1 MKPESDKLR
10 EALSLYREGDL
21 TRSEMLLESIDI
33 DQLEPDLHVETNY
46 LWGLVL
52 ARQGDPL
59 EAAHRFQLCVKQEP
73 RFFPALDAWGNV
85 LANLGDSRGAIEK
98 YKRALAVAE
107 PKQSAHILI
116 NYGHVLLRAGYTLK
130 ALRRFREAYQRLND
144 SHDAA
149 YNTGLCFL
157 KLKRPRGALKWMTLA
172 VELAPENARNRV
184 GLGNA
189 WLARQRHS
197 EAQEQYAK
205 ALATDPQCADA
216 HYNWA
221 VSLAEQG
228 EYAKA
233 VRHCKQ
239 GLRINPDGFELLA
252 QQAFCLRQM
261 GAYDAALQAGK
272 RMRQIVET
280 AGNEDRKPAFLD
292 VLAANEAA
300 SLRSLGRNQQ
310 ARTRLLAHLR
320 EANYPC
326 PHSLAELRY
335 HDRRRLEQGRKYE
348 LTLTVRFPR
357 GVFSEDE
364 SALPRRYQRTY
375 WVIAETPKEAR
386 RIARELEPP
395 EAELRFDPEVGS
407 GPRLNDV
414 DRGVVER
421 SPAIPDD

>member
-1 MKPESDKLR
+1 MPEADKLR
-10 EALSLYREGDL
+10 EALNLYREGDL
-21 TRSEMLLESIDI
+21 TRAEMLLESIDV
-33 DQLEPDLHVETNY
+33 DDLDPELHVETNY

-52 ARQGDPL
+52 ARRGDAL
-59 EAAHRFQLCVKQEP
+59 EAAHRFQLCVKHEP

-107 PKQSAHILI
+107 PEQSAHILI

-130 ALRRFREAYQRLND
+130 ALRRFREAHKRLSD
-144 SHDAA
+144 SDDAA
-149 YNTGLCFL
+149 YNTGLCFI
-157 KLKRPRGALKWMTLA
+157 KLRRPRGALKWMTMA
-172 VELAPENARNRV
+172 VELAPDNPRNRV

-189 WLARQRHS
+189 WLTRKRYS
-197 EAQEQYAK
+197 EAEEQYAK
-205 ALATDPQCADA
+205 ALQLDGACADA

-228 EYAKA
+228 EFAKA
-233 VRHCKQ
+233 VRHCKH

-252 QQAFCLRQM
+252 QQSFCLRQM

-272 RMRQIVET
+272 RMRQIVSE
-280 AGNEDRKPAFLD
+280 AGNEDRKPEFLD

-300 SLRSLGRNQQ
+300 SLRSLGRAQQ
-310 ARTRLLAHLR
+310 ARNRLLAHLR
-320 EANYPC
+320 ESVGPC
-326 PHSLAELRY
+326 RHSLAELRY
-335 HDRRRLEQGRKYE
+335 HDRRRIEQGRKYE
-348 LTLTVRFPR
+348 LTLTVRFDR
-357 GVFSEDE
+357 VSFSSDE
-364 SALPRRYQRTY
+364 PSLPKCFQRTY

-386 RIARELEPP
+386 RIVRELEPP

-407 GPRLNDV
+407 GPKMEDV

-421 SPAIPDD
+421 SPAIPED

>member
-10 EALSLYREGDL
+10 EALALYREGDL
-21 TRSEMLLESIDI
+21 TRAEMLLESIDM
-33 DQLEPDLHVETNY
+33 DGLEPALHVEMNY
-46 LWGLVL
+46 LWGLTL
-52 ARQGDPL
+52 ARRGDPL

-107 PKQSAHILI
+107 PAQSAHILI

-130 ALRRFREAYQRLND
+130 ALRRFREAWQRAQGN
-144 SHDAA
+144 HDAA

-172 VELAPENARNRV
+172 VESAPQSARNRV

-189 WLARQRHS
+189 WLARQCFS
-197 EAQEQYAK
+197 EAQAQYAK
-205 ALATDPQCADA
+205 ALELDPDCADA

-221 VSLAEQG
+221 VSLASQG
-228 EYAKA
+228 EFARA

-239 GLRINPDGFELLA
+239 GLRVNPDGFELLA

-261 GAYDAALQAGK
+261 GAYDAALQTAK
-272 RMRQIVET
+272 RMRQIVEQ
-280 AGNEDRKPAFLD
+280 AGNAERKPEFLD
-292 VLAANEAA
+292 VLAANESA
-300 SLRSLGRNQQ
+300 SLRSLGRSQQ
-310 ARTRLLAHLR
+310 ARSRLLAHLR
-320 EANYPC
+320 EASGPGAHC
-326 PHSLAELRY
+326 LAELRY
-335 HDRRRLEQGRKYE
+335 HDRRRLETARKYE

-357 GVFSEDE
+357 APFNEED
-364 SALPRRYQRTY
+364 SALPKHYHRTY

-386 RIARELEPP
+386 RIVRELEPQD
-395 EAELRFDPEVGS
+395 AELRFDPEVAS
-407 GPRLNDV
+407 GPRLADV

-421 SPAIPDD
+421 TPAIPAE